1 MVINKQTPLLN
12 TLVQLLEMK
21 DKAKI
26 LKKGRGKK
34 GIVQRENKDNNYSIR
49 NYSTQKTKSHLSI
62 QKINT

>member
-34 GIVQRENKDNNYSIR
+34 GIVQRENKDNNYSTASEIIQR
-49 NYSTQKTKSHLSI
+49 RKQSHI
-62 QKINT
+62 FQYRK